1 VPDSTDWAEEYRGL
15 LGRLRVR
22 EEDCDESV
30 LDHHLPFLSTLDAV
44 DGSSVALFDL
54 RTKSYRFLTSSF
66 KFLGD
71 YPREEALAGGPDYF
85 LRLLHPRDLPFV
97 LETVTRTLCF
107 LLAVPAEERR
117 DYRLSFEFRIR
128 ASGGGLV
135 RLIQQVIILESDARG
150 NPWLVLIANDR
161 APRGAAEET
170 LLRRLENRKAG
181 TWHLFPP
188 GDRGEGP
195 GTLSPRET
203 EILGLVASGLAS
215 REIAD
220 RLYISVAT
228 VNNHR
233 QRILEKLGTK
243 SSAEAVRYAAAL
255 GLV

>member
-1 VPDSTDWAEEYRGL
+1 MPDSTDWAEEYRGL